1 MKKIVLLVILGV
13 LAWWYFDGSRRM
25 SEEQIRA
32 YYAEEVRIMTDL
44 DKERLCLAM
53 SDDYRLEDLSHT
65 PQGPVRMA
73 LDKEQACTVAGAAI
87 DMFSQLRAMSNGML
101 APTIKHEIARIE
113 LSPDRKSAT
122 VETTSKILLGERLIS
137 RGRFSEKLI
146 RRIGKIKSLGGSSES
161 WSYGG

>member
-25 SEEQIRA
+25 SEDQIRA
-32 YYAEEVRIMTDL
+32 YYVEEVRIMTDL

-53 SDDYRLEDLSHT
+53 SDDYRLEELSHT

-73 LDKEQACTVAGAAI
+73 LDKEQACTIAGAAV
-87 DMFSQLRAMSNGML
+87 DMFGQLGAMSNGML

-122 VETTSKILLGERLIS
+122 VETTSKILLGERLVS

-146 RRIGKIKSLGGSSES
+146 RRVGKIKTLGGNSES
-161 WSYGG
+161 WSY

>member
-25 SEEQIRA
+25 SEDQIRA
-32 YYAEEVRIMTDL
+32 YYAEEVRIMNDL

-73 LDKEQACTVAGAAI
+73 LDKEQACTVAGAAV

-101 APTIKHEIARIE
+101 APTIKHEIAWPVQRETDPARRQDQNAGRQFGILE
-113 LSPDRKSAT
+113 LR
-122 VETTSKILLGERLIS
+122 RLIASIGASS
-137 RGRFSEKLI
+137 RAGARTLSGI
-146 RRIGKIKSLGGSSES
+146 
-161 WSYGG
+161 